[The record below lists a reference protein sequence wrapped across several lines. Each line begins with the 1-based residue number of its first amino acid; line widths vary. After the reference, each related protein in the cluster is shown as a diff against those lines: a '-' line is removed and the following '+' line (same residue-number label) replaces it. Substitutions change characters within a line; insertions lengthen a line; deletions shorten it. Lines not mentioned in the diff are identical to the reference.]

1 MKISKKVILMIL
13 DGWGIAKD
21 PSVSAIDRAKT
32 QFIDSLYNNYASA
45 KLISFG
51 EKVGLPKGQMGNS
64 EVGHINLGAGRIVNQ
79 ELAKINLAF
88 KENSIQ
94 DQINLKNCLKTVK
107 KTNKKLHLIGLL
119 SDGGVHSHINHLEG
133 LLDICEKMGIKNIY
147 IHAFTDGRDVDPK
160 SGLNYIKR
168 IENKIKNT
176 EAKMATVIGRYFS
189 MDRDNRWE
197 RIKKTYDL
205 LTKGVGKKT
214 NDIKNTIKKCYD
226 NGITDEFIEPIII
239 TDQNGCS
246 DGIIEN
252 EDHVIFFNFRTDRG
266 RQLTKVLTQKDYP
279 NFEMKKLKLNF
290 LTMTNYDES
299 FKGINVIY
307 DSENIKDTLGEVLE
321 KNNKTQIRIAETEK
335 YPHVTFFFNG
345 GREKPFKN
353 EKRILC
359 PSPKVATYDLQPEMS
374 ANEVKDSIISEINKN
389 KTDFICLN
397 FANPDMVGHTG
408 NISAAIK
415 ACETVDDCSSKII
428 QCAIKNEYSIIVI
441 ADHGN
446 CDIMK
451 NSDGSPNTAHTT
463 NMVPIIVVD
472 KQIKKVNDG
481 ILGDIA
487 PTVLDLMN
495 IDKPELM
502 TGKSLIS

>member
-1 MKISKKVILMIL
+1 MIL

-94 DQINLKNCLKTVK
+94 DQINLKNCLKIVK

-176 EAKMATVIGRYFS
+176 GAKMATVIGRYFS

-214 NDIKNTIKKCYD
+214 NDIKNTIKKFYD

-335 YPHVTFFFNG
+335 YPHVTFFLNG
-345 GREKPFKN
+345 GIENSEKG
-353 EKRILC
+353 ESRIM
-359 PSPKVATYDLQPEMS
+359 PASPKVLTYDLAPEMS
-374 ANEVKDSIISEINKN
+374 SELVTESLIKAIKN
-389 KTDFICLN
+389 NIELIVVN
-397 FANPDMVGHTG
+397 YANPDMVGHTG
-408 NISAAIK
+408 DLQAAIK
-415 ACETVDDCSSKII
+415 ACE
-428 QCAIKNEYSIIVI
+428 AIDKALNQVVPALEDKGGCMLLTS
-441 ADHGN
+441 DHGN
-446 CDIMK
+446 CETMINHDTNI
-451 NSDGSPNTAHTT
+451 PHTAHTT
-463 NMVPIIVVD
+463 NLVPAILIGS
-472 KQIKKVNDG
+472 KKNLRQG
-481 ILGDIA
+481 GRLADIA
-487 PTVLDLMN
+487 PTILELMQLPQP
-495 IDKPELM
+495 IEM
-502 TGKSLIS
+502 TGKSLLC